1 MKQQI
6 ECQTISDKMSGGVQN
21 KMSDGM
27 LEENAR

>member
-6 ECQTISDKMSGGVQN
+6 ECQTISDEMSDGVPN